1 MESTMISLPPAPE
14 ISEIPEMRD
23 VPKEH
28 QPDQRLVLKRSTA
41 ALQDMGIVID
51 PRDLKTTIQKQMGQ
65 LVVHMATGQHQLEL
79 ALARTFFAFSLVL
92 HSRTERALYLE
103 RMFTSGID
111 RVATEVKQ
119 VATDV
124 SHVRKELEEF
134 RTEVRSTSYN
144 SYDVSGLLF

>member
-14 ISEIPEMRD
+14 ISEISEMRD

-79 ALARTFFAFSLVL
+79 ALARTFFCFFSFTLSYRTCNLSGENVYIR
-92 HSRTERALYLE
+92 HRSCGNRSETSGDRCFSRTKRTG
-103 RMFTSGID
+103 RI
-111 RVATEVKQ
+111 
-119 VATDV
+119 
-124 SHVRKELEEF
+124 SH
-134 RTEVRSTSYN
+134 RSSKH
-144 SYDVSGLLF
+144 VLQ